1 MLTPLPLEWSDLYDF
16 IVAHDLPQAETVAT
30 IMSRASVAHGTVKV
44 DLATREWVYFSREGD
59 SQTIEESREAIG
71 WLERRAVTN
80 TTAKPPS
87 SPSIAL
93 ARPVKATDAK
103 SKRTA
108 VETDAERELTAAG
121 WTRSKRQNY
130 WRDPNSEDD
139 YPEWRALQVARR
151 DAREER
157 GAA

>member
-1 MLTPLPLEWSDLYDF
+1 MTHAEV
-16 IVAHDLPQAETVAT
+16 VAALDAMEA
-30 IMSRASVAHGTVKV
+30 SRNAP
-44 DLATREWVYFSREGD
+44 
-59 SQTIEESREAIG
+59 
-71 WLERRAVTN
+71 
-80 TTAKPPS
+80 AKPPS

-103 SKRTA
+103 GKRTA

-130 WRDPNSEDD
+130 WRDPSSEDD

-151 DAREER
+151 DAQSGDAQGER